1 MKEKIIKF
9 GTDGWRG
16 IIADDFTVSGVRVV
30 SQAVSNYLKKKVPDG
45 RKPFVVV
52 GYDTRFLSE
61 RFART
66 AAGVFEQ
73 NDIITCLSNGI
84 VTSPM
89 LSYAVIE
96 RKADLGIMIT
106 ASHNPYQYNGYKI
119 KGPFGGSATM
129 DIITEVEE
137 EVDEVLENTEKY
149 NRFLSAAEKS
159 MDAVKTADF
168 LTSYRENI
176 LGQVNADIIRGF
188 DFGLLLEPMYGAAR
202 GIFKEIVETFNP
214 GNLIEI
220 HSVLNPAFGGI
231 NPEPIGDNL
240 AEAKKILKEKKC
252 RMAICLDGDGDRIAL
267 LGEEGNYIS
276 SHHIYAIVLW
286 YLARIKKSKGR
297 IIKSVNLSSIVDK
310 ICAKYNLE
318 LIETPVGFKY
328 IAAEILRGGVI
339 MGGEES
345 GGLWAGGILPE
356 RDGMLM
362 GLRVLEIIC
371 GLGMSVN
378 QILDEIYNEFGYF
391 VFDRTDYKISP
402 AQKDRLKSL
411 LERGI
416 PETLKSAGAEK
427 VITIDGY
434 KYIMN
439 DGSWIM
445 IRPSGTESV
454 VRVYTEG
461 GSEEKT
467 KYLQELGKKIIDGVS

>member
-1 MKEKIIKF
+1 
-9 GTDGWRG
+9 
-16 IIADDFTVSGVRVV
+16 
-30 SQAVSNYLKKKVPDG
+30 
-45 RKPFVVV
+45 
-52 GYDTRFLSE
+52 
-61 RFART
+61 
-66 AAGVFEQ
+66 
-73 NDIITCLSNGI
+73 
-84 VTSPM
+84 
-89 LSYAVIE
+89 
-96 RKADLGIMIT
+96 
-106 ASHNPYQYNGYKI
+106 
-119 KGPFGGSATM
+119 
-129 DIITEVEE
+129 
-137 EVDEVLENTEKY
+137 
-149 NRFLSAAEKS
+149 